1 MTTLYEKTTGTTTH
15 SAMTFDFDK
24 LVADAKSER
33 VGSVKGEDHHRVLT
47 GGGYDTSD
55 YKKFK
60 ESIELNH
67 SRYYALRLSEMRE
80 GKYRP
85 TVVKDFDEARRH
97 YNHFIRQRLPVGVE
111 KLKRDTKQIG
121 VCMIP
126 YMYEIRDGWTEADGC
141 KFNDQWNDGGVNASL
156 GKKDK
161 IILMPTM
168 MGGGTGKPYGK
179 GDVVMM
185 VNACVYVSR

>member
-1 MTTLYEKTTGTTTH
+1 MTTLYEKTIGTTTH
-15 SAMTFDFDK
+15 SAKTFDFDN

-33 VGSVKGEDHHRVLT
+33 VGSVKEGHHRFISPISL
-47 GGGYDTSD
+47 DTSSYD
-55 YKKFK
+55 KLK
-60 ESIELNH
+60 ESIEENH
-67 SRYYALRLSEMRE
+67 SRYYALRISELRE
-80 GKYRP
+80 GKFHP

-111 KLKRDTKQIG
+111 KLKRDTKELG
-121 VCMIP
+121 CCMIP